1 VTRVSGKI
9 IGKVAIVG
17 LSALLLASCSRDG
30 REMKPPTA
38 DQTETIAIA
47 TTIAESITSV
57 QELTI
62 AAPWQDGEQ
71 IDAQF
76 TCDGSKLSPS
86 FDIAGLPDG
95 TVTWGLSIVDQMAL
109 DAVHWALANVD
120 PTINHVD
127 AGVVPAGAVQSLN
140 RLQKVGYAAPC
151 PKAGEPHTYVLTVYA
166 VSQQLEVSDGM
177 DAETMLTSL
186 EAGSLGIT
194 STTFTF
200 TR

>member
-1 VTRVSGKI
+1 MTRVSGKI

-109 DAVHWALANVD
+109 DAAHWVAANID
-120 PTINHVD
+120 PVINHVD

-177 DAETMLTSL
+177 DAESMLTSL

-194 STTFTF
+194 SITFTV

>member
-1 VTRVSGKI
+1 
-9 IGKVAIVG
+9 
-17 LSALLLASCSRDG
+17 
-30 REMKPPTA
+30 MKPPTA

-47 TTIAESITSV
+47 TTIAETVAPV

-62 AAPWQDGEQ
+62 AVPWEEGAP

-86 FDIAGLPDG
+86 FDIAGLPEG
-95 TVTWGLSIVDQMAL
+95 TVTWGLSIVDQTAAN
-109 DAVHWALANVD
+109 AVHWVAANID
-120 PTINHVD
+120 PAINHVD

-140 RLQKVGYAAPC
+140 RIQKVGYAAPC
-151 PKAGEPHTYVLTVYA
+151 PKAGELHTYVLTVYA

>member
-1 VTRVSGKI
+1 MTRFSGKI

-62 AAPWQDGEQ
+62 AAPWEDGEQ

-127 AGVVPAGAVQSLN
+127 AGAVPAGAVQSLN

-194 STTFTF
+194 SITFTV

>member
-1 VTRVSGKI
+1 MYGT
-9 IGKVAIVG
+9 VAIVG
-17 LSALLLASCSRDG
+17 MSTLLLASCSRDG

-47 TTIAESITSV
+47 TTIAETVAPV

-62 AAPWQDGEQ
+62 AVPWEEGAP
-71 IDAQF
+71 IDALF
-76 TCDGSKLSPS
+76 TCVGSKLSPS
-86 FDIAGLPDG
+86 FDIAGLPEG
-95 TVTWGLSIVDQMAL
+95 TVTWGLSIVDQTAAN
-109 DAVHWALANVD
+109 AVHWVAANID
-120 PTINHVD
+120 PAINHVD

-140 RLQKVGYAAPC
+140 RIQKVGYAAPC
-151 PKAGEPHTYVLTVYA
+151 PKAGELHTYVLTVYA

>member
-62 AAPWQDGEQ
+62 AAPWEDGEQ
-71 IDAQF
+71 IDVQF

-177 DAETMLTSL
+177 DAESMLTSL

-194 STTFTF
+194 SITFTV

>member
-1 VTRVSGKI
+1 MTRFSGKI

-17 LSALLLASCSRDG
+17 MCALLLASCSRDG

-47 TTIAESITSV
+47 TTIAESVAPV

-62 AAPWQDGEQ
+62 AAPWEDGEQ

-86 FDIAGLPDG
+86 FDVAGLPEG
-95 TVTWGLSIVDQMAL
+95 TVTWGVSIVDQTAAN
-109 DAVHWALANVD
+109 AVHWVAANID
-120 PTINHVD
+120 PAINHVD

>member
-1 VTRVSGKI
+1 MTRFSKKMYGT
-9 IGKVAIVG
+9 VAIVG
-17 LSALLLASCSRDG
+17 MSALLLASCSRDG

-47 TTIAESITSV
+47 TTIAETVAPV

-62 AAPWQDGEQ
+62 AVPWEEGAP
-71 IDAQF
+71 IDALF

-86 FDIAGLPDG
+86 FDIAGLPEG
-95 TVTWGLSIVDQMAL
+95 TVTWGLSIVDQTAAN
-109 DAVHWALANVD
+109 AVHWVAANID
-120 PTINHVD
+120 PAINHVD

-140 RLQKVGYAAPC
+140 RIQKVGYAAPC
-151 PKAGEPHTYVLTVYA
+151 PKAGELHTYVLTVYA

-194 STTFTF
+194 SSTFTL

>member
-1 VTRVSGKI
+1 MTRVSGKI

-62 AAPWQDGEQ
+62 AAPWEDGEQ
-71 IDAQF
+71 IDVQF

-127 AGVVPAGAVQSLN
+127 AGAVPAGAVQSLN

-194 STTFTF
+194 SITFTV

>member
-62 AAPWQDGEQ
+62 AAPWEDGEQ

-177 DAETMLTSL
+177 DAESMLTSL

-194 STTFTF
+194 SITFTV

>member
-1 VTRVSGKI
+1 VTRFSKKMYGT
-9 IGKVAIVG
+9 VALVG

-47 TTIAESITSV
+47 TTIAETVAPV

-62 AAPWQDGEQ
+62 AVPWEEGAP
-71 IDAQF
+71 IDALF

-86 FDIAGLPDG
+86 FDIAGLPEG
-95 TVTWGLSIVDQMAL
+95 TVTWGLSIVDQTAAN
-109 DAVHWALANVD
+109 AVHWVAANID
-120 PTINHVD
+120 PAINHVD

-140 RLQKVGYAAPC
+140 RIQKVGYAAPC
-151 PKAGEPHTYVLTVYA
+151 PKAGELHTYVLTVYA

-194 STTFTF
+194 SSTFTL

>member
-1 VTRVSGKI
+1 VTRFSGKI
-9 IGKVAIVG
+9 YGKVAIVG
-17 LSALLLASCSRDG
+17 MSALLLASCSRDG
-30 REMKPPTA
+30 REMSLPTA
-38 DQTETIAIA
+38 DQTETIAIV
-47 TTIAESITSV
+47 TTIAETVAPV
-57 QELTI
+57 QEFTI
-62 AAPWQDGEQ
+62 AAPWVDGGPL
-71 IDAQF
+71 DSLF

-86 FDIAGLPDG
+86 FDIAGLPEG
-95 TVTWGLSIVDQMAL
+95 TVTWGVSIVDQTAAN
-109 DAVHWALANVD
+109 AVHWVAANID
-120 PTINHVD
+120 PAINSVD

-140 RLQKVGYAAPC
+140 RVNKVGYAAPC
-151 PKAGEPHTYVLTVYA
+151 PKAGELHTYVLTVYA

>member
-1 VTRVSGKI
+1 MTRVSGKI

-62 AAPWQDGEQ
+62 AAPWEDGEQ

-109 DAVHWALANVD
+109 DAAHWVAANID
-120 PTINHVD
+120 PVINHVD
-127 AGVVPAGAVQSLN
+127 AGVAPAGAVQSLN

-177 DAETMLTSL
+177 DAESMLTSL

-194 STTFTF
+194 SITFTV

>member
-1 VTRVSGKI
+1 MTRFSGKI

-62 AAPWQDGEQ
+62 AAPWEDGEQ

-109 DAVHWALANVD
+109 DAAHWVAANID
-120 PTINHVD
+120 PVINHVD

-194 STTFTF
+194 SITFTV

>member
-1 VTRVSGKI
+1 VTRFSGKI

-62 AAPWQDGEQ
+62 AAPWEDGEQ

-86 FDIAGLPDG
+86 FDIAGLPEG
-95 TVTWGLSIVDQMAL
+95 TVTWGLSIVDQTAAN
-109 DAVHWALANVD
+109 AVHWVAANID
-120 PTINHVD
+120 PAINSVD

-140 RLQKVGYAAPC
+140 RIQKVGYAAPC

>member
-1 VTRVSGKI
+1 MYGT
-9 IGKVAIVG
+9 VAIVG
-17 LSALLLASCSRDG
+17 ISALLLASCSRDG

-47 TTIAESITSV
+47 TTIAETVAPV

-62 AAPWQDGEQ
+62 AVPWEEGAP
-71 IDAQF
+71 IDALF

-86 FDIAGLPDG
+86 FDIAGLPEG
-95 TVTWGLSIVDQMAL
+95 TVTWGLSIVDQTA
-109 DAVHWALANVD
+109 ANAAHWVAANID
-120 PTINHVD
+120 PAINHVD

-140 RLQKVGYAAPC
+140 RIQKVGYAAPC
-151 PKAGEPHTYVLTVYA
+151 PKAGELHTYVLTVYA

-186 EAGSLGIT
+186 EAGSLGIV
-194 STTFTF
+194 SSTFTH

>member
-109 DAVHWALANVD
+109 DAAHWVAANID
-120 PTINHVD
+120 PVINHVD

-194 STTFTF
+194 SITFTV

>member
-1 VTRVSGKI
+1 MARVSGKI

-47 TTIAESITSV
+47 TTIAESVAPV

-62 AAPWQDGEQ
+62 ATPWEEGGP
-71 IDAQF
+71 IDALF

-86 FDIAGLPDG
+86 FDVAGLPEG
-95 TVTWGLSIVDQMAL
+95 TVTWGLSIVDQTAL
-109 DAVHWALANVD
+109 DAVHWVAANID
-120 PTINHVD
+120 PAINHVD

-194 STTFTF
+194 STTFNF

>member
-1 VTRVSGKI
+1 MYGT
-9 IGKVAIVG
+9 VAIVG
-17 LSALLLASCSRDG
+17 ISALLLASCSRDG

-47 TTIAESITSV
+47 TTIAETVAPV

-62 AAPWQDGEQ
+62 AVPWEEGAP
-71 IDAQF
+71 IDALF

-86 FDIAGLPDG
+86 FDIAGLPEG
-95 TVTWGLSIVDQMAL
+95 TVTWGLSIVDQTAAN
-109 DAVHWALANVD
+109 AVHWVAANID
-120 PTINHVD
+120 PAINHVD

-140 RLQKVGYAAPC
+140 RIQKVGYAAPC
-151 PKAGEPHTYVLTVYA
+151 PKAGELHTYVLTVYA

-186 EAGSLGIT
+186 EAGSLGIV
-194 STTFTF
+194 SSTFTL

>member
-1 VTRVSGKI
+1 MYGT
-9 IGKVAIVG
+9 VAIVG
-17 LSALLLASCSRDG
+17 ISALLLASCSRDG

-47 TTIAESITSV
+47 TTIAETVAPV

-62 AAPWQDGEQ
+62 AVPWEEGAP
-71 IDAQF
+71 IDALF

-86 FDIAGLPDG
+86 FDIAGLPEG
-95 TVTWGLSIVDQMAL
+95 TVTWGLSIVDQTAAN
-109 DAVHWALANVD
+109 AVHWVAANID
-120 PTINHVD
+120 PAINHVD

-140 RLQKVGYAAPC
+140 RIQKVGYAAPC
-151 PKAGEPHTYVLTVYA
+151 PKAGELHTYVLTVYA

-194 STTFTF
+194 SSTFTL

>member
-1 VTRVSGKI
+1 VTRFSKKLYGT
-9 IGKVAIVG
+9 VALVG

-47 TTIAESITSV
+47 TTIAETVAPV

-62 AAPWQDGEQ
+62 AVPWEEGAP
-71 IDAQF
+71 IDALF

-86 FDIAGLPDG
+86 FDIAGLPEG
-95 TVTWGLSIVDQMAL
+95 TVTWGLSIVDQTAAN
-109 DAVHWALANVD
+109 AVHWVAANID
-120 PTINHVD
+120 PAINHVD

-140 RLQKVGYAAPC
+140 RIQKVGYAAPC
-151 PKAGEPHTYVLTVYA
+151 PKAGELHTYVLTVYA

-194 STTFTF
+194 SSTFTLI
-200 TR
+200 R

>member
-1 VTRVSGKI
+1 MYGT
-9 IGKVAIVG
+9 VAIVG
-17 LSALLLASCSRDG
+17 MSTLLLASCSRDG

-47 TTIAESITSV
+47 TTIAETVAPV

-62 AAPWQDGEQ
+62 AVPWEEGAP
-71 IDAQF
+71 IDALF

-86 FDIAGLPDG
+86 FDIAGLPEG
-95 TVTWGLSIVDQMAL
+95 TVTWGLSIVDQTAAN
-109 DAVHWALANVD
+109 AVHWVAANID
-120 PTINHVD
+120 PAINHVD

-140 RLQKVGYAAPC
+140 RIQKVGYAAPC
-151 PKAGEPHTYVLTVYA
+151 PKAGELHTYVLTVYA

>member
-1 VTRVSGKI
+1 MTRFSGKI

-62 AAPWQDGEQ
+62 AAPWEDGEQ

-86 FDIAGLPDG
+86 FDIAGLPEG
-95 TVTWGLSIVDQMAL
+95 TVTWGLSIVDQTAL
-109 DAVHWALANVD
+109 DAAHWVAANID
-120 PTINHVD
+120 PAINHVD

>member
-1 VTRVSGKI
+1 MYGT
-9 IGKVAIVG
+9 VAIVG
-17 LSALLLASCSRDG
+17 MSALLLASCSRDG

-47 TTIAESITSV
+47 TTIAETVAPV

-62 AAPWQDGEQ
+62 AVPWAEGAP
-71 IDAQF
+71 IDALF

-86 FDIAGLPDG
+86 FDIAGLPEG
-95 TVTWGLSIVDQMAL
+95 TVTWGLSIVDQTAAN
-109 DAVHWALANVD
+109 AVHWVAANID
-120 PTINHVD
+120 PAINHVD

-140 RLQKVGYAAPC
+140 RIQKVGYAAPC
-151 PKAGEPHTYVLTVYA
+151 PKAGELHTYVLTVYA

-194 STTFTF
+194 SSTFTLI
-200 TR
+200 R

>member
-1 VTRVSGKI
+1 VTRFSKKMYGT
-9 IGKVAIVG
+9 VAIVG
-17 LSALLLASCSRDG
+17 MSTLLLASCSRDG

-47 TTIAESITSV
+47 TTIAETVAPV

-62 AAPWQDGEQ
+62 AVPWEEGAP
-71 IDAQF
+71 IDALF

-86 FDIAGLPDG
+86 FDIAGLPEG
-95 TVTWGLSIVDQMAL
+95 TVTWGLSIVDQTAAN
-109 DAVHWALANVD
+109 AVHWVAANID
-120 PTINHVD
+120 PAINHVD

-140 RLQKVGYAAPC
+140 RIQKVGYAAPC
-151 PKAGEPHTYVLTVYA
+151 PKAGELHTYVLTVYA

-194 STTFTF
+194 SSTFTF

>member
-1 VTRVSGKI
+1 VTRFSKKLYGT
-9 IGKVAIVG
+9 VALVG

-47 TTIAESITSV
+47 TTIAETVAPV

-62 AAPWQDGEQ
+62 AVPWEEGAP
-71 IDAQF
+71 IDALF

-86 FDIAGLPDG
+86 FDIAGLPEG
-95 TVTWGLSIVDQMAL
+95 TVTWGLSIVDQTAAN
-109 DAVHWALANVD
+109 AVHWVAANID
-120 PTINHVD
+120 PAINHVD

-140 RLQKVGYAAPC
+140 RIQKVGYAAPC
-151 PKAGEPHTYVLTVYA
+151 PKAGELHTYVLTVYA

-194 STTFTF
+194 SSTFTL

>member
-1 VTRVSGKI
+1 VTRFSKKMYGT
-9 IGKVAIVG
+9 VAIVG
-17 LSALLLASCSRDG
+17 MSTLLLASCSRDG

-47 TTIAESITSV
+47 TTIAETVAPV

-62 AAPWQDGEQ
+62 AVPWEEGAP
-71 IDAQF
+71 IDALF

-86 FDIAGLPDG
+86 FDIAGLPEG
-95 TVTWGLSIVDQMAL
+95 TVTWGLSIVDQTAAN
-109 DAVHWALANVD
+109 AVHWVAANID
-120 PTINHVD
+120 PAINHVD

-140 RLQKVGYAAPC
+140 RIQKVGYAAPC
-151 PKAGEPHTYVLTVYA
+151 PKASELHTYVLTVYA

-194 STTFTF
+194 SSTFTL